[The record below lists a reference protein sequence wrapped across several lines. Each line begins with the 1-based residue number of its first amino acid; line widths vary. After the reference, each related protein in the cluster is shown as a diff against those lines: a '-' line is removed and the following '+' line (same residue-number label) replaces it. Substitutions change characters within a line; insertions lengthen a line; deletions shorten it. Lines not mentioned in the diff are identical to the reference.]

1 MGAGFIA
8 YPRNEDVDIADQAE
22 NGRADGGVF
31 ADAIM
36 IEIAGGMESAD
47 LPAGQAKR
55 YHRRGPDHLVPS
67 PKDGPVGIPVSA
79 RIRAVSAQHPVA

>member
-47 LPAGQAKR
+47 LPGKQSDTTAA
-55 YHRRGPDHLVPS
+55 
-67 PKDGPVGIPVSA
+67 
-79 RIRAVSAQHPVA
+79 AQITWYPHQKTDQ